1 MHRRSA
7 VSRLAATLAGLSL
20 GEVPSL
26 DAAAP
31 LPGDPFSVTRAN
43 LAESSGTVTCPI
55 CQEMEDSL
63 DLTPAGPCLRCA
75 DGNSAIRA
83 EPHSD
88 TFWTLSPGEVR
99 RLEPEI
105 QRLAAELDRMNHR
118 FVELEH
124 QQIAEGSDVYDR
136 VVEAG
141 RDRWQALQ
149 RELHLLH
156 LLRAASRQ
164 FGASSL

>member
-7 VSRLAATLAGLSL
+7 VSRLAATMAGLSL
-20 GEVPSL
+20 GEVPEL
-26 DAAAP
+26 DPAAP
-31 LPGDPFSVTRAN
+31 LLDEPFSVTRGN
-43 LAESSGTVTCPI
+43 LAESCGTVTCPM
-55 CQEMEDSL
+55 CQEMGDAL

-75 DGNSAIRA
+75 DRDPALRA

-88 TFWTLSPGEVR
+88 PFWILSPREIR

-105 QRLAAELDRMNHR
+105 QRLASELDRMNDR
-118 FVELEH
+118 LLELWER
-124 QQIAEGSDVYDR
+124 QIGEASEVYDR
-136 VVEAG
+136 AMG
-141 RDRWQALQ
+141 AARDEWNALQ

-164 FGASSL
+164 FGS